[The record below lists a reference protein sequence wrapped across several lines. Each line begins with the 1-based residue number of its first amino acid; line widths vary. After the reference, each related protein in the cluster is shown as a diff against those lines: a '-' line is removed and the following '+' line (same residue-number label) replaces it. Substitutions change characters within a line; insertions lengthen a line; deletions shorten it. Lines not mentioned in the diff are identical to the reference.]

1 MNFKTKIIKIEG
13 KNLEGYFQNLV
24 TNDIQLLKNN
34 QALYSAMLTPQ
45 GKFLAD
51 FIILKEKSFF
61 LIETNSQD
69 IKEVIELFK
78 KYDLRNSLKISIA
91 TDIETYCILYDY
103 LPSDIKSNLDNHK
116 IIKDNMFFMFSDPR
130 KDKYLARIWTNREN
144 IKNLPKTLS
153 KKTSNQLLD
162 LERIKK
168 TIPDSSIDLEKQKS
182 FILNFNF
189 DKLNAIS
196 FNKGCYIGQE
206 NTSRQNYRGKIKYI
220 LKTVKLVEGLF
231 PKINTVLLCN
241 KQKVGVMKSCLENY
255 GLALLKSDYVSED
268 RIISIDDSN
277 CQIQVI

>member
-51 FIILKEKSFF
+51 FIIVKDESFF

-69 IKEVIELFK
+69 IKEVIDLFK
-78 KYDLRNSLKISIA
+78 KYDLRNSLKISIL

-103 LPSDIKSNLDNHK
+103 LPSDIKNNLNNHK

-130 KDKYLARIWTNREN
+130 KDKYLARIWANRKN
-144 IKNLPKTLS
+144 IKNLPKNLS

-168 TIPDSSIDLEKQKS
+168 TIPDSLVDLEKQKS

-206 NTSRQNYRGKIKYI
+206 NTSRQNYRGKIKYL

-241 KQKVGVMKSCLENY
+241 KQKIGVMKSCLENY
-255 GLALLKSDYVSED
+255 GLALLKSDYVSEG